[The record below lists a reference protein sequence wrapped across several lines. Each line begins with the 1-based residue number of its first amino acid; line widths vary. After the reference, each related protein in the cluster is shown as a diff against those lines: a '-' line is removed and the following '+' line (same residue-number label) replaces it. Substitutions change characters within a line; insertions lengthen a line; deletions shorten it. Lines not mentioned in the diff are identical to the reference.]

1 MKNELYTVWK
11 NEKLFLT
18 KILFVKSTLS
28 NLSNK
33 SIAFLCQKSVRGNF
47 CNYHTVLCLP
57 NNGPQIKL
65 PANEAIMHDN
75 QAENGCL
82 HAKSLE
88 ASFLTLKTHKIT

>member
-1 MKNELYTVWK
+1 MKN
-11 NEKLFLT
+11 
-18 KILFVKSTLS
+18 KIDSEINFTLIFS
-28 NLSNK
+28 
-33 SIAFLCQKSVRGNF
+33 
-47 CNYHTVLCLP
+47 YLP

-88 ASFLTLKTHKIT
+88 ASFLTLKTHKITWQTSNQGW